1 MLLGSAAYFRA
12 SVSGGGKDGGPGE
25 KQRHQNVEEE
35 NAAGCHDIEGL
46 PRWFYSLGS
55 AFAVCPWN
63 VSPCV
68 SLDPQ
73 PEIQSIVRVAR
84 KLSLLGLFICYF

>member
-1 MLLGSAAYFRA
+1 VHFRL
-12 SVSGGGKDGGPGE
+12 SVSGSVRDGG

-46 PRWFYSLGS
+46 PRWLYSLGS

-63 VSPCV
+63 VSPPV
-68 SLDPQ
+68 LLDPHSRN
-73 PEIQSIVRVAR
+73 SID
-84 KLSLLGLFICYF
+84 C